1 MALFYQHN
9 INETTRLA
17 VWAIEEEEDF
27 FLGKVPISR
36 NIVHPHKRLQHL
48 AGRYLLQWMF
58 PDFPYDEILIADTKK
73 PFLPN
78 EQYHFSISHCG
89 NFAAAIAS
97 RDQRVGI
104 DIEIPTPRVFKVVH
118 KFLSEKERLDFG
130 LTADKVFY
138 ILQNKTLNSELPPP
152 NSGLPTPDSQLPT
165 LLWSA
170 KEALFKWWGWGDVD
184 FSEMLPLQYFKM
196 QEQGNIDSAFMK
208 GELNIPLAV
217 QYRIF
222 QQVHLC
228 WVNSSF

>member
-27 FLGKVPISR
+27 FLAKVPISR

-48 AGRYLLQWMF
+48 AGRYLLQWIF
-58 PDFPYDEILIADTKK
+58 PGFPYDEILIADTKK

-97 RDQRVGI
+97 RNQRVGI
-104 DIEIPTPRVFKVVH
+104 DIEISTPRVFNIVH
-118 KFLSEKERLDFG
+118 KFLSEKERQDFG
-130 LTADKVFY
+130 LTADNVSS
-138 ILQNKTLNSELPPP
+138 ILQNITP
-152 NSGLPTPDSQLPT
+152 NSQLPT

-184 FSEMLPLQYFKM
+184 FSKMLPLQYFEM
-196 QEQGNIDSAFMK
+196 QQQGTIASAFIK
-208 GELNIPLAV
+208 EEINVPLEV

-222 QQVHLC
+222 EQVHLC

>member
-1 MALFYQHN
+1 VALFYQHN

-17 VWAIEEEEDF
+17 IWAIEEEEDF
-27 FLGKVPISR
+27 FLEKVPISR
-36 NIVHPHKRLQHL
+36 NIIHPHKRLQHL

-58 PDFPYDEILIADTKK
+58 PDFPYGEILIADTKK

-97 RDQRVGI
+97 RNQRVGI
-104 DIEIPTPRVFKVVH
+104 DIEISTPRVFKIVH
-118 KFLSEKERLDFG
+118 KFLSEKERADFG
-130 LTADKVFY
+130 LTADKVSSFF
-138 ILQNKTLNSELPPP
+138 QNTSPNFRIQTLNGKLPIT
-152 NSGLPTPDSQLPT
+152 NSQLPT

-184 FSEMLPLQYFKM
+184 FSEMLPLQYFEM
-196 QEQGNIDSAFMK
+196 QQQGTIASAFKK
-208 GELNIPLAV
+208 GEWNIPLEV

-222 QQVHLC
+222 EQVHLC

>member
-27 FLGKVPISR
+27 FLEKVPISR

-58 PDFPYDEILIADTKK
+58 PGFPYDEILIADTKK

-104 DIEIPTPRVFKVVH
+104 DIEISTPRVFKIVH

-138 ILQNKTLNSELPPP
+138 ILQNTTLNSELPPP

-196 QEQGNIDSAFMK
+196 QEQGTIDSAFMK
-208 GELNIPLAV
+208 GELNVPLTV

>member
-17 VWAIEEEEDF
+17 IWAIEEEEDF
-27 FLGKVPISR
+27 FLEKVPISR

-58 PDFPYDEILIADTKK
+58 PDFPYGEILIADTKK

-97 RDQRVGI
+97 RNQRVGI
-104 DIEIPTPRVFKVVH
+104 DIEISTPRVFNIVH
-118 KFLSEKERLDFG
+118 KFLSEKERQDFG
-130 LTADKVFY
+130 LTADKVAS
-138 ILQNKTLNSELPPP
+138 ILQKTTP
-152 NSGLPTPDSQLPT
+152 NSVLPTPYPQLRTPNSQLPT

-184 FSEMLPLQYFKM
+184 FSEMLPLQYFEM
-196 QEQGNIDSAFMK
+196 QQQGTIAAAFIK
-208 GELNIPLAV
+208 EEINVPLEV

-222 QQVHLC
+222 EQVHLC